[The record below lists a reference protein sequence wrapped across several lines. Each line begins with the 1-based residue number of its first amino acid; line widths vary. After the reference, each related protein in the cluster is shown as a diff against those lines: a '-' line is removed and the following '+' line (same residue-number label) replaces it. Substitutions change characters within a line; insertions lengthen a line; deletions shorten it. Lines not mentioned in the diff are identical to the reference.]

1 MLLNSVEL
9 KYFVGTADYVAPEI
23 LNYEPISLSTDIWSV
38 GVLAYVI
45 LSGFT
50 PFGADDKQQTY
61 LNISKG
67 IVTFEADHFT
77 DVSSC
82 AIDFIKSVLVVNP
95 K

>member
-1 MLLNSVEL
+1 M
-9 KYFVGTADYVAPEI
+9 APEI

-38 GVLAYVI
+38 GVLAYVL

-61 LNISKG
+61 LNISRG
-67 IVTFEADHFT
+67 NLTFEPEHFS
-77 DVSSC
+77 DVSSG
-82 AIDFIKSVLVVNP
+82 AIEFIKSVLIVDP